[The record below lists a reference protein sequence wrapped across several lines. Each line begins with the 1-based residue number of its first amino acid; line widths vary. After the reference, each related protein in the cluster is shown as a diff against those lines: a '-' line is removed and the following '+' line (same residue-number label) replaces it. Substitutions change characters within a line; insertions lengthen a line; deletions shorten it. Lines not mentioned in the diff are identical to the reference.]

1 MKKNLNYFVERN
13 KDTDEIVY
21 IEYDKLDGYLVTPK
35 TKKEDA
41 INVNKIV
48 FVSPTLT
55 EKLIKKK
62 IELKIK
68 KLLQELSDFDEESGS
83 ADAIKET
90 LMESERLKI
99 NIINKYL
106 KYLGHDYAN
115 LSLEKLQLIINE
127 LRFRLFSIKQK
138 QMNYL
143 YFNEENNEEKKGR
156 GR

>member
-90 LMESERLKI
+90 LMESEKLKI

-127 LRFRLFSIKQK
+127 LRYRLFSLSMLNQEL
-138 QMNYL
+138 QY
-143 YFNEENNEEKKGR
+143 NNEQER
-156 GR
+156 GRRSR

>member
-127 LRFRLFSIKQK
+127 LRYRLFSLSMLNQEL
-138 QMNYL
+138 QY
-143 YFNEENNEEKKGR
+143 NNEQER
-156 GR
+156 GRRSR

>member
-90 LMESERLKI
+90 LMESEKLKI

-115 LSLEKLQLIINE
+115 LSLEKLQLIINK
-127 LRFRLFSIKQK
+127 LRYRLFSLSMLNQEL
-138 QMNYL
+138 QY
-143 YFNEENNEEKKGR
+143 NNEQER
-156 GR
+156 GRRSR

>member
-68 KLLQELSDFDEESGS
+68 RLLQELSDFDEESGS

-90 LMESERLKI
+90 LMESEKLKI

-127 LRFRLFSIKQK
+127 LRYRLFSLSMLNQEL
-138 QMNYL
+138 QY
-143 YFNEENNEEKKGR
+143 NNEQER
-156 GR
+156 GRRSR